1 MNTTLDTLAREKE
14 ILLLR
19 STLGRLKLR
28 YAAQELRDSR
38 VVVLASRIAFF
49 AKLARVVIYGRI
61 RQRADARL
69 GPR

>member
-49 AKLARVVIYGRI
+49 AKLARVLIYGRSTAH
-61 RQRADARL
+61 RRL
-69 GPR
+69 R

>member
-28 YAAQELRDSR
+28 YAARELRDSR
-38 VVVLASRIAFF
+38 VVVLAGRIALF
-49 AKLARVVIYGRI
+49 AKLARALIHGRSTAH
-61 RQRADARL
+61 RPLR
-69 GPR
+69 